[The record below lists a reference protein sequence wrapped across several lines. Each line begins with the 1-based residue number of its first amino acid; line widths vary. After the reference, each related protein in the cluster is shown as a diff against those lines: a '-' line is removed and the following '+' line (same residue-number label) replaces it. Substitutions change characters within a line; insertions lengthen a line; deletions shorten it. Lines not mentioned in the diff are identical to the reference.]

1 MAINTNRPT
10 SPHLQVYRLP
20 LTGIISITHRMTG
33 VMLTTGLLLFVYV
46 ISALAGGADSYATM
60 QTIMNLWLFKLV
72 CWGFVY
78 ALFFHLCHG
87 VRHLIWDAGNSF
99 ELDTLNRYA
108 MIELAASLALT
119 LMTIAWGC
127 YGL

>member
-33 VMLTTGLLLFVYV
+33 VMLSAGLIFFVYIV
-46 ISALAGGADSYATM
+46 SAVAGGSTAYAAM
-60 QTIMNLWLFKLV
+60 QDLMSVWLIRLMY
-72 CWGFVY
+72 WGFIY

-87 VRHLIWDAGNSF
+87 VRHLIWDAGKSF
-99 ELDTLNRYA
+99 ANDTLDHYA
-108 MIELAASLALT
+108 KIELGCSLALT
-119 LMTIAWGC
+119 LLTFIFV
-127 YGL
+127 